1 MVIEDKKY
9 SLEEKH
15 YIPIECIK
23 KQIVIGNTY
32 SNNMNHVIGWKTR
45 LNGNNKKTAAFTID
59 KSGVIHKHFEPS
71 YLSKYFPKLEQ
82 NTKSIVILLENE
94 GWLTRNLPDERFYDW
109 KGNIYNGIVLGRNWK
124 GHNKWAVYTQE
135 QMDACVEL
143 VNDLCEEFFIPKIAM
158 SHNTKL
164 DDTSSFNGVLY
175 KSNLNKHYFDV
186 SPAWNCEEFKNK
198 LESKN

>member
-1 MVIEDKKY
+1 
-9 SLEEKH
+9 
-15 YIPIECIK
+15 
-23 KQIVIGNTY
+23 
-32 SNNMNHVIGWKTR
+32 MNHVIGWKTR

-198 LESKN
+198 LIENIISKYDTKLNSTPERSRKD